1 MPSRRL
7 ARVGLKVRGPSGV
20 ETRTVPSRGAE
31 ASVCYGAWMDC
42 RWNAFCEIAAKHGVS
57 DVRVFGSRARG
68 DARPDSDLDLLV
80 TPGPDT
86 TLLTM
91 AALRREL
98 EENLGISVEVATERS
113 IRPSHKVRV
122 MSEAKPLVAA

>member
-1 MPSRRL
+1 ML
-7 ARVGLKVRGPSGV
+7 GTMDGLPVQRILELV
-20 ETRTVPSRGAE
+20 
-31 ASVCYGAWMDC
+31 
-42 RWNAFCEIAAKHGVS
+42 AKHGVT

-91 AALRREL
+91 AGLKREL
-98 EENLGISVEVATERS
+98 EESLGISVEVATEGS
-113 IRPSHKVRV
+113 IRPSHRARI